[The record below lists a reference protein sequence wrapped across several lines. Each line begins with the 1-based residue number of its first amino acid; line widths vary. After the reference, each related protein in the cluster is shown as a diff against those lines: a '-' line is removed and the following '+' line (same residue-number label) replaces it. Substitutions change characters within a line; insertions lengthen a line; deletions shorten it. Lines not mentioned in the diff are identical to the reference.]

1 MLLEKQQNKQAFIN
15 WLQLF
20 MNGMTN
26 GGTYAA
32 HFMAA
37 ASIKS
42 KQLEFLKWK
51 QPSAPSKYNCN
62 QRPMQFKHRQI
73 LQHHSTICLEINI
86 SSHDYYSRPIDFI
99 LLYQV
104 KSKLPSAYI
113 VKQHRSSKNQ
123 NTTIYCTV
131 AITPKKWLTGKIQR
145 NKKGI
150 IFLEGNIINSPTHC
164 NNQSEISEWI

>member
-113 VKQHRSSKNQ
+113 VKQHCDQVKIKIPQ
-123 NTTIYCTV
+123 YTV
-131 AITPKKWLTGKIQR
+131 QLQLHPR
-145 NKKGI
+145 NDWQEKYK
-150 IFLEGNIINSPTHC
+150 ETKRV
-164 NNQSEISEWI
+164 